1 MKIFVEAH
9 SNMKQSKVLK
19 LLMLKTKLFTF
30 TYMYI
35 HCITFLGIR
44 FYCIIYIPYTMIIWI
59 GSLTSGNR
67 VNFVR
72 FRLTSHVKVTYWC
85 QMSKKKCWYVN
96 VCYKSL
102 YFLCIIC
109 FQSLKWFQ
117 ICSVNI
123 VNIYLTVQLIYSFGE
138 KFRFLVTVGRFNS
151 TSFQKKSLTKL
162 IITTSLPDA

>member
-9 SNMKQSKVLK
+9 NNMKQSKALK
-19 LLMLKTKLFTF
+19 LLMLKSKLFTF

-59 GSLTSGNR
+59 GSLTSSNR

-85 QMSKKKCWYVN
+85 QMSKKKCWL
-96 VCYKSL
+96 YKCMLQVFVLSGHHL
-102 YFLCIIC
+102 FPVSEMIANLFYE
-109 FQSLKWFQ
+109 
-117 ICSVNI
+117 
-123 VNIYLTVQLIYSFGE
+123 YSE
-138 KFRFLVTVGRFNS
+138 YIFNS
-151 TSFQKKSLTKL
+151 TVNLFSWRKISISCYSRK
-162 IITTSLPDA
+162 IW